1 MILWS
6 KNILLQLMN
15 TCQYSKS
22 RQLLRVLRENNMS
35 EPRLQQYSLCCTP
48 PRTGDICIIIPILKE
63 SSTYLYLIF
72 YLAFYTLQV
81 HPVHSSSFFSIQI
94 PLLELVNINR
104 FRKII
109 PLKCITSQL
118 CQIINLL
125 FCFNPL
131 CNN

>member
-48 PRTGDICIIIPILKE
+48 PRTGDICIIILFLKE
-63 SSTYLYLIF
+63 ASFYF
-72 YLAFYTLQV
+72 YLFFNSQV
-81 HPVHSSSFFSIQI
+81 HLVYLSSFFSIQI